1 MPERATGH
9 IAFLG
14 LGTMGAHMSR
24 RLVAAGFEVVGFDP
38 SENAR
43 AGLAAVGGRVATSA
57 AAAAAGATHL
67 ILMLPS
73 SAVVESVLGD
83 EQVLAAL
90 GSDAIVVD
98 MSSSE
103 PESTRRLAA
112 ALAERRITLVDAPVS
127 GGVRGAADGTLTIMV
142 GGPEDTVAQIDSVL
156 APLGKIRRIGA
167 SGAGHAVKAINNL
180 LAAVNLLAAAEG
192 VAAGRRFGLD
202 PAVIVETIN
211 AASGRSAAT
220 ELKFPQAILPETFD
234 SGFALALMLKD
245 MRIATDLA
253 ASLGIP
259 AALGERAVELWA
271 RAAADLG
278 PSADQTDIAR
288 WADAQ
293 SAQH

>member
-1 MPERATGH
+1 MPERGH

-14 LGTMGAHMSR
+14 LGTMGARMSR
-24 RLVAAGFEVVGFDP
+24 RLVAAGFDVVGFDP
-38 SENAR
+38 SHTAR
-43 AGLAAVGGRVATSA
+43 ESLAAVGGRVATSA
-57 AAAAAGATHL
+57 TAAAAGATHL
-67 ILMLPS
+67 ILMLPT

-83 EQVLAAL
+83 EQVLTAL
-90 GSDAIVVD
+90 GPDAIVID

-103 PESTRRLAA
+103 PESTQRLAA

-127 GGVRGAADGTLTIMV
+127 GGVRGAKDGTLTIMV
-142 GGPEDTVAQIDSVL
+142 GGPKDTIAHIDSVL
-156 APLGKIRRIGA
+156 APLGSLRHIGA

-202 PAVIVETIN
+202 PAVIIETIN
-211 AASGRSAAT
+211 SASGRSAAT
-220 ELKFPQAILPETFD
+220 ELKFPQAILPKTYD
-234 SGFALALMLKD
+234 SGFALGLMLKD
-245 MRIATDLA
+245 MRIATELA
-253 ASLGIP
+253 ASLGIS
-259 AALGERAVELWA
+259 AALGERAVELWT

>member
-1 MPERATGH
+1 MSERETGH

-14 LGTMGAHMSR
+14 LGTMGARMSR
-24 RLVAAGFEVVGFDP
+24 RLVEAGFDVVGFDP
-38 SENAR
+38 SETAR
-43 AGLAAVGGRVATSA
+43 ASLTAVGGRVATSA

-73 SAVVESVLGD
+73 SPVVESVLGD
-83 EQVLAAL
+83 EQVLSTL
-90 GSDAIVVD
+90 GPGAIVID

-103 PESTRRLAA
+103 PQSTQRLATV
-112 ALAERRITLVDAPVS
+112 LAGRGITLVDAPVS
-127 GGVRGAADGTLTIMV
+127 GGVRGAAAGTLTIMI
-142 GGPEDTVAQIDSVL
+142 GGPEDIVAQLDSVL
-156 APLGKIRRIGA
+156 APLGKVRHIGS

-180 LAAVNLLAAAEG
+180 LAAVNLLAAAEA

-202 PAVIVETIN
+202 PAVIIETVN

-253 ASLGIP
+253 AALGIP
-259 AALGERAVELWA
+259 AALGERAVELWT

-288 WADAQ
+288 WADAP
-293 SAQH
+293 SANH